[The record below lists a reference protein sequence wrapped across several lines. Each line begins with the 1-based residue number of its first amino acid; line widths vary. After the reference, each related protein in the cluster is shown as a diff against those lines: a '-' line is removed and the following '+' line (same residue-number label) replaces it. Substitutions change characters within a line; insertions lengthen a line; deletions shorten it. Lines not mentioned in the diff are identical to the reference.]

1 MSATICVSRAA
12 RKRPPETPRKW
23 GLMALAKFIEGY
35 EGLYLVSED
44 GEVYSCERVVEN
56 GKFTG
61 KKKGRKLKQG
71 NRGGKKGDSGRYKHV
86 ILYKDGK
93 GHAFSVHRLVAQAFI
108 PNPDNLPE
116 VNHKDENPSN
126 NHVDNLEWCSRQYN
140 IEYSKAKRVQQI
152 DSYENTIAV
161 YKSIKYAS
169 IVTGIGR
176 TNINNAL
183 RGWSETAG
191 GYFWQ
196 YVED

>member
-1 MSATICVSRAA
+1 LIAYVLIGGKEWSAAISEEMEHT
-12 RKRPPETPRKW
+12 
-23 GLMALAKFIEGY
+23 LASTKPVKGY
-35 EGLYLVSED
+35 EGLYLVAD
-44 GEVYSCERVVEN
+44 NGEVFACEKVVYN
-56 GKFTG
+56 GRGFG
-61 KKKGRKLKQG
+61 KKKAKKLKPG
-71 NRGGKKGDSGRYKHV
+71 KRAGGYKFV
-86 ILYKDGK
+86 YLTKDGIGK
-93 GHAFSVHRLVAQAFI
+93 CVAVHRIVAEAFLD
-108 PNPDNLPE
+108 NPDNLPE
-116 VNHKDENPSN
+116 VNHKDENPAN
-126 NHVDNLEWCSRQYN
+126 NNVSNLEWCTRQYN

-152 DSYENTIAV
+152 DSYGNTIAV

>member
-1 MSATICVSRAA
+1 MGKTV
-12 RKRPPETPRKW
+12 
-23 GLMALAKFIEGY
+23 ALTKFIEGY

-71 NRGGKKGDSGRYKHV
+71 TRGGKKGKDSRYKHV
-86 ILYKDGK
+86 VLFKDGK
-93 GHAFSVHRLVAQAFI
+93 GRSYSVHRLVAQAFI

-126 NHVDNLEWCSRQYN
+126 NHVDNLEWCTRQYN
-140 IEYSKAKRVQQI
+140 IDYSKSKRVQQI
-152 DSYENTIAV
+152 DSYGNTIAV